1 MEVKMA
7 DISKKDNSELQKDQE
22 FTKNLNKGKNS
33 TAGKDDSQKNSIL
46 FYVLTIVAALLIV
59 VLIIGGAFFFAIKN
73 NVNGIADSM
82 RDTIEKI
89 PVLSMA
95 LPAKPEPNDEK
106 NMTEEQVRQ
115 KYTELKTEKD
125 VLEKKAEEL
134 SQQVET
140 INKQISS
147 KDTNSALLQKQ
158 KEEAEKAQQKQVTE
172 YANLK
177 KDFDELTA
185 VIAKGDPAE
194 YKKYFEKI
202 DPAIAADL
210 YEKILTD
217 QKMSDDVKKYVS
229 IYENMDAS
237 AVSGVM
243 EQMGTGKM
251 SLILEIMKNLKKETS
266 AEILTEMTP
275 EFAAKVSEQLAKVYN
290 VGTANST
297 K

>member
-1 MEVKMA
+1 MA
-7 DISKKDNSELQKDQE
+7 EINKKDNNELQKDQDVL
-22 FTKNLNKGKNS
+22 KSLNKGKNS
-33 TAGKDDSQKNSIL
+33 ATAKDDSQKNSIL

-59 VLIIGGAFFFAIKN
+59 VLIIGGALFFAIKN

-82 RDTIEKI
+82 RDTVEKI

-95 LPAKPEPNDEK
+95 LPAKPEPDDEK

-115 KYTELKTEKD
+115 KYTELKAEKAL
-125 VLEKKAEEL
+125 LEKKSEEL
-134 SQQVET
+134 SQQVDT
-140 INKQISS
+140 INKQLSS

-185 VIAKGDPAE
+185 VIAKGDSTE

-210 YEKILTD
+210 YEKILKD

-237 AVSGVM
+237 AVAGVM
-243 EQMGTGKM
+243 EKMGTGKM
-251 SLILEIMKNLKKETS
+251 SLILDIMKNLKKETS

-275 EFAAKVSEQLAKVYN
+275 DFAAKVSEQLAKVYN